1 MNRHDVLMVQQMS
14 GYPSLTITLPTHRT
28 RPDNQQDPIRV
39 KNLVNQAQ
47 EQLLQEFSKR
57 ELAPLLDRLEKLT
70 NAIEYNYALDGLV
83 LFVNKDFDAKFY
95 LPFSVPERIVVADNF
110 LTRDLVFAMNRMR
123 RYWVL
128 LLSEQPTRLFEGFHD
143 TLVEVT
149 EGGFPMIHEGP
160 GGAQPLPGGFG
171 KKVSAHRD
179 ERHRQ
184 FFRSVDEALKPFLAD
199 DPLPMGVVGVDR
211 YLAFWDEVSAHKEFI
226 RARLLGSYDH
236 MTPHELGQTIWP
248 QVQQALAE
256 REERELG
263 ELAQWANQQ
272 RVISTLGEVWR
283 SANLGR
289 GKTLY
294 VETDYHEPGRLD
306 ETGMLLLPTDDPNA
320 PGVMPDAVDE
330 TIEMVLSKGGEVV
343 CVDNGKLAQ
352 FGRIALVLR
361 Y

>member
-1 MNRHDVLMVQQMS
+1 MNRHDILQVQQAS

-28 RPDNQQDPIRV
+28 RPENQQDPIRV

-47 EQLLQEFSKR
+47 EQLLQEFSRR
-57 ELAPLLDRLEKLT
+57 ELEPLFERLDALT
-70 NAIEYNYALDGLV
+70 AAIDYQYALDGLV
-83 LFVNKDFDAKFY
+83 LYANKDFDAKFY
-95 LPFSVPERIVVADNF
+95 LPFTVPERVVVTDNF

-128 LLSEQPTRLFEGFHD
+128 LLSEQPTRLFEGYHD

-160 GGAQPLPGGFG
+160 GGAQALPGGFG
-171 KKVSAHRD
+171 KNVSAHRD

-184 FFRSVDEALKPFLAD
+184 FFRSVDEAIKPFLAD

-226 RARLLGSYDH
+226 RARLLGSYDR
-236 MTPHELGQTIWP
+236 MTPHELGQTVWP
-248 QVQQALAE
+248 LVQQVLAE

-263 ELAQWANQQ
+263 ELVQWANQQ

-294 VETDYHEPGRLD
+294 VEADYHEPGRL
-306 ETGMLLLPTDDPNA
+306 EESGMLLLPVDNA
-320 PGVMPDAVDE
+320 VGPDAIPDAVDE
-330 TIEMVLSKGGEVV
+330 VIEMVISKGGEVIFTE
-343 CVDNGKLAQ
+343 NGALEKFQ
-352 FGRIALVLR
+352 RIALVLR

>member
-1 MNRHDVLMVQQMS
+1 MNRHDILMVQEA
-14 GYPSLTITLPTHRT
+14 GGHPSLTITLPTHRT

-39 KNLVNQAQ
+39 KNMVTQAQ
-47 EQLLQEFSKR
+47 EQLLQEFNKR
-57 ELAPLLDRLEKLT
+57 ELAPLFERLEKLAD
-70 NAIEYNYALDGLV
+70 AIEYEYALDGLV
-83 LFVNKDFDAKFY
+83 LYVNKDFDAKFY
-95 LPFSVPERIVVADNF
+95 LPFTVPERIVVGDNF

-149 EGGFPMIHEGP
+149 EGGFPMTHEGP
-160 GGAQPLPGGFG
+160 GGAQALPGGYG

-199 DPLPMGVVGVDR
+199 DPLPLGVVGVDR
-211 YLAFWDEVSAHKEFI
+211 YLAFWEEVSTHNQFV
-226 RARLLGSYDH
+226 RATLLGNYDH
-236 MTPHELGQTIWP
+236 MTRHELGEVIWP
-248 QVQQALAE
+248 QVQLAQIE

-263 ELAQWANQQ
+263 ELAQMANQQ
-272 RVISTLGEVWR
+272 RVVSTLGEVWR

-289 GKTLY
+289 GKTLF
-294 VETDYHEPGRLD
+294 VERDYHEAGRLD
-306 ETGMLLLPTDDPNA
+306 ETGLLLLPAADPNA
-320 PGVMPDAVDE
+320 PDVIPDAVDE
-330 TIEMVLSKGGEVV
+330 AIEMVLNKGGEVI
-343 CVDNGKLAQ
+343 CVDNGQLEAYQ
-352 FGRIALVLR
+352 RIALVLR

>member
-1 MNRHDVLMVQQMS
+1 MNRHDVLLVQQAS

-57 ELAPLLDRLEKLT
+57 DLAPLLERLEKLS
-70 NAIEYNYALDGLV
+70 NAIDYQYALDGLV

-95 LPFSVPERIVVADNF
+95 LPFTVPERVVITDNF

-123 RYWVL
+123 RYWIL
-128 LLSEQPTRLFEGFHD
+128 ALSEQPTRLFEGFHD

-149 EGGFPMIHEGP
+149 DGGFPMVHEGP
-160 GGAQPLPGGFG
+160 GGAQALPGGFG

-184 FFRSVDEALKPFLAD
+184 FFRSVDDALKPFLAD
-199 DPLPMGVVGVDR
+199 DPLPLGVVGVDR
-211 YLAFWDEVSAHKEFI
+211 YLAFWDEITNHGEFI
-226 RARLLGSYDH
+226 RDSRLGNYDH
-236 MTPHELGQTIWP
+236 MTPHELSEVIWP
-248 QVQQALAE
+248 LVQQALAE
-256 REERELG
+256 REQRQLD
-263 ELAQWANQQ
+263 ELAQMANQQ

-289 GKTLY
+289 GKTLF
-294 VETDYHEPGRLD
+294 VERDYHEPGRLD
-306 ETGMLLLPTDDPNA
+306 ETGLLLLPADDPNA
-320 PGVMPDAVDE
+320 PGIMADAVDE

-343 CVDNGKLAQ
+343 CVENGLLDVYQ
-352 FGRIALVLR
+352 RIALVLR